1 MKGFNKYLAKY
12 LDDFCK
18 FNSATTKRSLDGFMA
33 RTFVI
38 EKLDR
43 SPGGLLFK
51 HNKDGTQTVING
63 ADVLY
68 DYTKEDTPILDLG
81 SK

>member
-1 MKGFNKYLAKY
+1 
-12 LDDFCK
+12 
-18 FNSATTKRSLDGFMA
+18 MA